1 MIHIEGE
8 KERGKGGRK
17 AISVVYTDVYHNG
30 KEYTVGTVT
39 HKSEP
44 LKFVVDKEDSEKVKS
59 RHWYA
64 ATSGQYIG
72 THVTVDGK
80 KKMLMLHNVI
90 MNKLTFNGKGSTE
103 TVDHINRNGLDNRKE
118 NLRIVSQTE
127 QNLNQSTKKRT
138 CTLPE
143 DCGLTPEDIPKHIW
157 YIKSNGLHGDRF
169 GIDLKTEG
177 IKWKTS
183 SSKLLPLLEKLK
195 QAKEK
200 LEELYI
206 TYPYLK
212 PIEVDDSDY
221 YKIIDLSS

>member
-8 KERGKGGRK
+8 TRGRGGRK
-17 AISVVYTDVYHNG
+17 PVPNEYKDVLYKG
-30 KEYTVGTVT
+30 KEYTVGTVI
-39 HKSEP
+39 HNLEP
-44 LKFVVDKEDSEKVKS
+44 IKFIVDKEDSEKVKS
-59 RHWYA
+59 RHWHA
-64 ATSGQYIG
+64 VTDGNYIG
-72 THVTVDGK
+72 CSVMIDSK
-80 KKMLMLHNVI
+80 KKVLYLHNAI
-90 MNKLTFNGKGSTE
+90 MNRLIFDGKGSTE
-103 TVDHINRNGLDNRKE
+103 TVDHINRIGLDNRKD

-143 DCGLTPEDIPKHIW
+143 DCGLAIDDIPKHIW
-157 YIKSNGLHGDRF
+157 YIKPNGLHGDRF

-183 SSKLLPLLEKLK
+183 SSKLLSLSEKLK

-212 PIEVDDSDY
+212 PVEVDISEY
-221 YKIIDLSS
+221 LAICAL